1 MYDDLVYSFAVSF
14 AGATLFLFVDR
25 LEPNR
30 PLAALL
36 KFVVVFVSGVV
47 IMHRLRPY
55 WLSLF

>member
-1 MYDDLVYSFAVSF
+1 MHDDLAHSFAVSI

-36 KFVVVFVSGVV
+36 KFLVVFVSGVV

-55 WLSLF
+55 ELSLF